1 MLTMLGAEDD
11 GKGGGSTDGGRGAGD
26 DGSGGGGV
34 VDNGSGGGVGGCG
47 GVGEGGIDG
56 DASIVWWPRRL
67 VSVDLAA
74 AAALVYEPW
83 YSASCAAAI

>member
-1 MLTMLGAEDD
+1 
-11 GKGGGSTDGGRGAGD
+11 
-26 DGSGGGGV
+26 
-34 VDNGSGGGVGGCG
+34 
-47 GVGEGGIDG
+47 
-56 DASIVWWPRRL
+56 VWWPRRL